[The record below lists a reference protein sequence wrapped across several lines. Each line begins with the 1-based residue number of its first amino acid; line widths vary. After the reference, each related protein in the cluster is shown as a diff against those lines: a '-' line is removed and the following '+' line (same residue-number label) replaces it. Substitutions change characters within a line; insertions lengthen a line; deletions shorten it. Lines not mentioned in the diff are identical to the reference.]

1 MQTYQTKEGFV
12 LIAVKTT
19 IKVPVTLT
27 VTLLRNA
34 SKGLAADNASAA

>member
-19 IKVPVTLT
+19 IKVPVTL
-27 VTLLRNA
+27 LRNA